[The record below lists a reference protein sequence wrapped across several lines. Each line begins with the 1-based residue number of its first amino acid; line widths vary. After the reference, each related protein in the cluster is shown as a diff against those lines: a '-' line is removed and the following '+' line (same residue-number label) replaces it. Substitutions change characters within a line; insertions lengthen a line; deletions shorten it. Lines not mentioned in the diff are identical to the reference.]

1 MNRLSVVRRVGFLW
15 FCTIGLFLGGI
26 PLQAQD
32 SKAIKAYNKAR
43 EAYARG
49 EVEESLRWVDEALEK
64 DPGFADPALF
74 AGDVCTR
81 AQQTERAQT
90 YYDQA
95 WKARPVGLVAF
106 RIAESSFESGLYER
120 AERFYRAYLEAPDRR
135 SPYIEQCE
143 RGLLNAQFALSS
155 LAQQRDLRIRNLGPN
170 INSPAMEYFPT
181 LSVDGSVLV
190 FTFRDTASV
199 KKDEDF
205 KQSIWN
211 GAQWE
216 KADFLRGRINTYD
229 NEGAQ
234 CISADGRFLV
244 FTGCNR
250 ADGKGSCD
258 LYYSSLGTDG
268 QWSEP
273 RNMGDSINT
282 GQWETQPS
290 LTADASALY
299 FIRGKVKDK
308 SNSDI
313 YVAHRR
319 SDGRFAKAVRLPEPV
334 NTPDY
339 ESTPFIH
346 FDGRSLFFASKGHI
360 GMGGLDFFMS
370 RMDDK
375 GVWSYPINLGAPLN
389 GPGDQSGLVVGADG
403 TTAFFGSD
411 SHPGGLGS
419 FDLYAFSLPD
429 SLRAQPTEWIKG
441 AVVSAE
447 TGKPLKAEVSWT
459 RNSDGQVFFQGA
471 TGSDGLF
478 TATAP
483 MGDEYALS
491 VEAEGYLFYSSYH
504 NLIPGAPRPDRIVAR
519 LEPLKSGSLL
529 RLNNVFFSTA
539 SAALRPESRSELD
552 RVVHLLKAHPQL
564 RIRIEGH
571 TDSEGEAAANQN
583 LSERRAQSVLEYLVE
598 GGIDRTRLERKGFG
612 ESAPIDTNDT
622 ESGRQN
628 NRRTEIRIL

>member
-1 MNRLSVVRRVGFLW
+1 MKSLSVWPSVGFWWGCGFL
-15 FCTIGLFLGGI
+15 LFLFGS

-32 SKAIKAYNKAR
+32 SKALKAYNKAR

-49 EVEESLRWVDEALEK
+49 ETEVALDWVDEALDK

-81 AQQTERAQT
+81 AQQTERAQA
-90 YYDQA
+90 YYDRA
-95 WKARPVGLVAF
+95 WKARPVGLVAY

-143 RGLLNAQFALSS
+143 RGLLNARFSLSS
-155 LAQQRDLRIRNLGPN
+155 LAQQRDLNIRNLGPN
-170 INSPAMEYFPT
+170 INTPAMEYFPT
-181 LSVDGSVLV
+181 ISVDGTVLV
-190 FTFRDTASV
+190 YTFRDTTSL

-211 GAQWE
+211 GVEWE
-216 KADFLRGRINTYD
+216 KSEFLQGRINTRD

-258 LYYSSLGTDG
+258 LYYASLGPDG

-273 RNMGDSINT
+273 RNLGDSINT

-299 FIRGKVKDK
+299 FIRGKNKDK
-308 SNSDI
+308 SISDI
-313 YVAHRR
+313 YVSYRR
-319 SDGRFAKAVRLPEPV
+319 SDGRFSKAVRLPEPI
-334 NTPDY
+334 NTPEI

-346 FDGRSLFFASKGHI
+346 FDGRSLFFASKGHV

-370 RMDDK
+370 RMDEM
-375 GVWSYPINLGAPLN
+375 GTWSKPINLGAPIN

-403 TTAFFGSD
+403 ATAFFGSD
-411 SHPGGLGS
+411 NHPQGFGS
-419 FDLYAFSLPD
+419 FDLYTFSLPD
-429 SLRAQPTEWIKG
+429 SLRALPTQWIKG

-447 TGKPLKAEVSWT
+447 TGKPLRAEVTWT
-459 RNSDGQVFFQGA
+459 RISDGKVFFQGSTLA
-471 TGSDGLF
+471 DGLF

-483 MGDEYALS
+483 TGAEYALS
-491 VEAEGYLFYSSYH
+491 VEAEGHLFYSSHH
-504 NLIPGAPRPDRIVAR
+504 NLTSETPQAERIVAR
-519 LEPLKSGSLL
+519 LQPLKSGSLL
-529 RLNNVFFSTA
+529 RLNNVFFATA
-539 SAALRPESRSELD
+539 SAALRPESQVELD
-552 RVVHLLKAHPQL
+552 RVVRLLQAHPHL

-571 TDSEGEAAANQN
+571 TDSDGDAPANQG
-583 LSERRAQSVLEYLVE
+583 LSERRAQSVMEYLVE
-598 GGIDRTRLERKGFG
+598 GGIEHTRLERKGFG
-612 ESAPIDTNDT
+612 ETAPIDTNET
-622 ESGRQN
+622 ASGRQN